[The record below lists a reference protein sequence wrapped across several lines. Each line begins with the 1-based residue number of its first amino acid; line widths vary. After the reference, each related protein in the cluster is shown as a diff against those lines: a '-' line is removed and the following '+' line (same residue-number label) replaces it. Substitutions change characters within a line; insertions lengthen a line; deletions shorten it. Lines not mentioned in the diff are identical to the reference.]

1 MAIVTLS
8 LNPTIDVSSETDRV
22 LPTHKIRT
30 ANEQYEAG
38 GGGVNVARVIIEL
51 GGWAKVI
58 CPAGGFSGQML
69 DELLGAE
76 PVPRRIV
83 PIAGRTRISFTV
95 FERKTG
101 NEFRFTPN
109 GPKISA
115 SELVACLDAVRAE
128 DFDYLVA
135 SGSVPMGAPTD
146 ILAQVAEIVAAKGA
160 KFVLD
165 SSGAGLSVTL
175 ERGHTYLV
183 KPSLSEMEAMF
194 GRRLD
199 DETVQEAATSLVN
212 QGRAE
217 IVAVTMGAAG
227 ALVVTRDKTLRVLS
241 PKVDVRSA
249 VGAGDAFVGAMT
261 LALSQGRPLEEA
273 VMFATAAGAAATLTP
288 LAKVRAID
296 DVARLE
302 AQVMRENAAIMNRQ
316 AQTR

>member
-8 LNPTIDVSSETDRV
+8 LNPTIDVSSDAERV

-30 ANEQYEAG
+30 SNEVYEPG

-51 GGWAKVI
+51 GGKARLI

-69 DELLGAE
+69 DELLAAD

-83 PIAGRTRISFTV
+83 PISGRTRISFTV
-95 FERKTG
+95 LERKSG

-109 GPKISA
+109 GPKLSPA
-115 SELVACLDAVRAE
+115 ELAACLDAVREE

-146 ILAQVAEIVAAKGA
+146 ILAQVADIAEAKGA
-160 KFVLD
+160 RFVLD

-175 ERGHTYLV
+175 ERAHAYLI
-183 KPSLSEMEAMF
+183 KPSMSEMEALF

-199 DETVQEAATSLVN
+199 DETVLEAARSLISN
-212 QGRAE
+212 GRVE
-217 IVAVTMGAAG
+217 IAAVTMGAAG
-227 ALVVTRDKTLRVLS
+227 ALVVTHDKALRVVA
-241 PKVDVRSA
+241 PKIDVRSA

-261 LALSQGRPLEEA
+261 LALSQGRTLEEA
-273 VMFATAAGAAATLTP
+273 AMFATAAGAAATLTP
-288 LAKVRAID
+288 LAKVCAMA
-296 DVARLE
+296 DVTRLE
-302 AQVMRENAAIMNRQ
+302 VQVLRENADIMRGQ
-316 AQTR
+316 A

>member
-30 ANEQYEAG
+30 ANEQYEPG

-51 GGWAKVI
+51 GGTARLI

-69 DELLGAE
+69 DELLGAD

-95 FERKTG
+95 LERKTG

-109 GPKISA
+109 GPKLSA
-115 SELVACLDAVRAE
+115 EELAACLDAVRAE

-146 ILAQVAEIVAAKGA
+146 ILAQVADIVAAKGA

-175 ERGHTYLV
+175 ERAHAYLV
-183 KPSLSEMEAMF
+183 KPSMSELEALV

-199 DETVQEAATSLVN
+199 NETVKDAAAGLVN
-212 QGRAE
+212 RGSAE

-227 ALVVTRDKTLRVLS
+227 ALVVTRDKVLRVVA

-288 LAKVRAID
+288 LAKVCAPE

-302 AQVMRENAAIMNRQ
+302 AQVIRENVAIMSER
-316 AQTR
+316 T